1 MWKKDE
7 PAPAPAPTPYTPAA
21 SSPSPPPAAA
31 STARHHEP
39 AREQATIGA
48 SIALRGDLTGEE
60 DLLIQ
65 GRIEGTVT
73 LAKHTVV
80 VGKSG
85 NVKADI
91 RAKSIRVEGEV
102 LGNLYGEEEIVIC
115 VSGRVQGNVTSPR
128 VTLENGC
135 RFKGSIDMDAKGV
148 REEVR
153 GREEAK
159 PQRPSVEQRLEVARA

>member
-7 PAPAPAPTPYTPAA
+7 PAPASPQTAYAPTASPAA
-21 SSPSPPPAAA
+21 PPPAA
-31 STARHHEP
+31 TRHHSEP
-39 AREQATIGA
+39 PREAGSPATIGS

-65 GRIEGTVT
+65 GRIEGTIT

-102 LGNLYGEEEIVIC
+102 LGNLFGEEEIIIC
-115 VSGRVQGNVTSPR
+115 VSGRVQGNVT
-128 VTLENGC
+128 
-135 RFKGSIDMDAKGV
+135 
-148 REEVR
+148 
-153 GREEAK
+153 
-159 PQRPSVEQRLEVARA
+159 